1 MNDHQ
6 PSSRAASCRP
16 CAIPLARRQRGSRE
30 RLLKVLAHQEP
41 DRVPLDLGSTQ
52 VTGIHVVAY
61 HRLRKVLGLP
71 PVEAQICDYIQGL
84 ALPDPDV
91 IEHLGV
97 DVRGLFPLNSH
108 NWQIV
113 EREDGEYWS
122 YHDEWGITHR
132 KPRVDGLYYSLWK
145 APLDGPELTAQDIA
159 SHPWPRLDDPRRIAG
174 LRQLAE
180 AYRAEGYAVVLK
192 DPFAG
197 LFEMAQRIVGMENL
211 LVMMAADKTLAIAL
225 FDKLAELKL
234 AFWEMALPQ
243 LADVV
248 DVISQAD
255 DYGTQVSQIIS
266 PRMFREQLKPRWKI
280 IFDRLQVLAPNARRF
295 FHSCGNVRPLI
306 PDYIELGVEILNP
319 VHVRATGM
327 EPVALKRDFGDAL
340 VFWGG
345 GVDTQGALPNGTP
358 QEVKDDVRRNVEALA
373 PGGGFVFNTV
383 HNIQADV
390 PAENLAA
397 MYEALSEYGNY

>member
-1 MNDHQ
+1 MNNPQKLFLSDKHQ
-6 PSSRAASCRP
+6 TS
-16 CAIPLARRQRGSRE
+16 SRE
-30 RLLKVLAHQEP
+30 RLLKALAHQEP
-41 DRVPLDLGSTQ
+41 NRVPLDLGSTQ
-52 VTGIHVVAY
+52 VTGIHVIAY
-61 HRLRKVLGLP
+61 QRLRQVLGLP
-71 PVEAQICDYIQGL
+71 PAEPQIYDYIQGL

-91 IEHLGV
+91 IDRLGM

-108 NWQIV
+108 NWQVV
-113 EREDGEYWS
+113 EQEEGEYWS

-132 KPRVDGLYYSLWK
+132 KPRADGLYYSLWK
-145 APLDGPELTAQDIA
+145 VPLDNPELTIQDINR
-159 SHPWPRLDDPRRIAG
+159 HPWPRLDDPRRIEG

-180 AYRAEGYAVVLK
+180 GYHAAGYAVVLK

-211 LVMMAADKTLAIAL
+211 LLMMASNKALAMAL

-266 PRMFREQLKPRWKI
+266 PRMFREQLKPRWKL
-280 IFDRLQVLAPNARRF
+280 IFDRLRVLAPNARRF
-295 FHSCGNVRPLI
+295 FHSCGNVRPLL
-306 PDYIELGVEILNP
+306 PDYIELGVDILNP
-319 VHVRATGM
+319 VHVRAVGM
-327 EPVALKRDFGDAL
+327 VPAALKHDFGNAL

-345 GVDTQGALPNGTP
+345 GVDTQGVLPNGTP
-358 QEVKDDVRRNVEALA
+358 QEVKDDVRRNIEALA

-383 HNIQADV
+383 HNIQPDV
-390 PAENLAA
+390 PMQNLAA
-397 MYEALSEYGNY
+397 MYEALAEYGTY